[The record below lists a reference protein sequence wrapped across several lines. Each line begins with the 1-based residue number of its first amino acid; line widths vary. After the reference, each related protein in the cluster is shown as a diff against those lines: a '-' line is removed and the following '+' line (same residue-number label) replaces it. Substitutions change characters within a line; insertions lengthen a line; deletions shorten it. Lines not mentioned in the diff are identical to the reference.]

1 VLDWT
6 HFGLNAVD
14 QRERVL
20 DAVDSIKKTA
30 LDPYAT
36 FRSLYRQ
43 HRTAQIQ
50 AAREDSP
57 ATVPIWFPQSQLASP
72 EKN

>member
-1 VLDWT
+1 MA
-6 HFGLNAVD
+6 LNWSRYAVSAVD

-20 DAVDSIKKTA
+20 DAVDQIKKTA

-43 HRTAQIQ
+43 HRASEIEQT
-50 AAREDSP
+50 RNDNR
-57 ATVPIWFPQSQLASP
+57 ATIPVWFPQPA
-72 EKN
+72 KAAAR